1 MLLLSILLLSV
12 SSMAKLIPY
21 VILPSP
27 NAEQQSTDSPQWA
40 HYKEVMRSMNKGRE
54 NEIPIEIVKK
64 GSSTTTMTTEVEDH
78 QQLNLDKMPPIE
90 KMSICQLRKLRKYL
104 TNIDDVLRGT
114 PKGLQEMVTGGEPQ
128 LVKESAAKLPPVI
141 LQATQQPVV
150 VVRKADSEQRRQ
162 QQTPPPDARICFPPQ
177 SEGQFS
183 LSLQQIRPA
192 PLDPIKDRKEIEG
205 GIVCYYIKDMKKLNQ
220 Q

>member
-1 MLLLSILLLSV
+1 
-12 SSMAKLIPY
+12 MAKLIPY

-54 NEIPIEIVKK
+54 NEIPIEILKK
-64 GSSTTTMTTEVEDH
+64 GSSTTREIEDH
-78 QQLNLDKMPPIE
+78 QQFNLDKMPPIE

-141 LQATQQPVV
+141 
-150 VVRKADSEQRRQ
+150 VVRKADSEQRQRLQRRQ
-162 QQTPPPDARICFPPQ
+162 QPPPPPPPDAKICFPPQ

-192 PLDPIKDRKEIEG
+192 PLDPIKDIKEIEG
-205 GIVCYYIKDMKKLNQ
+205 GVVCYYIKDLKKLNQ